1 MESIQ
6 FPFRKKKGTKLD
18 DPHAQPEQLNSM
30 GTKEAAK
37 RLGMKTT
44 RGVRA
49 AIEDNRLAAKFT
61 GPAGESPNK
70 PFKHSKPT
78 APHRS
83 RTVAISK
90 ASYDAAEKIR
100 RDTTAQN
107 DQIRNRRELTDAA
120 KLSRIAKVHLAG
132 AAQMKE
138 LQTTSVQTAKA
149 QRAQAETRA
158 FGVADLKGDSASPA
172 ISYRDALD
180 RAAQLTSSKDAQ
192 ALLSRAHR
200 SGDEPLARAT
210 ASHAF
215 DMATSGASFTDS
227 GWEDVVNNFLEQ
239 RPDLS
244 DDVQT
249 LATWRGR
256 LVQPPS
262 FSPTS
267 SLRLPN
273 CQESAS
279 TALRRSP
286 KTTGLTPHD
295 PTKCP
300 CSPYR
305 GGAGHYWRRICHVV
319 RRRPTQRRT
328 LDDHS
333 QDDQHGDRSRQVRL
347 SFWIPARRIRSRP
360 SIPVP
365 SPFASPPTTKSGA
378 RASC

>member
-1 MESIQ
+1 M
-6 FPFRKKKGTKLD
+6 
-18 DPHAQPEQLNSM
+18 
-30 GTKEAAK
+30 
-37 RLGMKTT
+37 
-44 RGVRA
+44 
-49 AIEDNRLAAKFT
+49 
-61 GPAGESPNK
+61 
-70 PFKHSKPT
+70 
-78 APHRS
+78 
-83 RTVAISK
+83 AISK
-90 ASYDAAEKIR
+90 ASYDAAGKIR
-100 RDTTAQN
+100 RDTTAQI

-158 FGVADLKGDSASPA
+158 FGVADLKGGSASLA

-249 LATWRGR
+249 LA
-256 LVQPPS
+256 
-262 FSPTS
+262 
-267 SLRLPN
+267 
-273 CQESAS
+273 
-279 TALRRSP
+279 AL
-286 KTTGLTPHD
+286 
-295 PTKCP
+295 
-300 CSPYR
+300 
-305 GGAGHYWRRICHVV
+305 A
-319 RRRPTQRRT
+319 RPT
-328 LDDHS
+328 
-333 QDDQHGDRSRQVRL
+333 RSATELFAYV
-347 SFWIPARRIRSRP
+347 IPAPPELSGIGEYRI
-360 SIPVP
+360 
-365 SPFASPPTTKSGA
+365 AALAEDDGTHA
-378 RASC
+378 A